1 MELISAPI
9 SFELFGHLGER
20 KMKQDNFY
28 RRLTVIGIPMVI
40 QQVISVTLNLADT
53 IMVGKVSEN
62 ALAAVGA
69 ANQIYFILGVVTFG
83 IFSGAA
89 VHAVQYWGIRDITSL
104 RRIVGIDYTMC
115 MVISVPAVFIVF
127 FAAPFFIS
135 IFSDN
140 AEVIALGTEYL
151 KIACFSY
158 IFSGMTFVISYN
170 SRAIQDLKYP
180 TIINACA
187 IGLNILLNYILIFG
201 HLGVPALGV
210 KGAAVAT
217 LTARVLECIAMHLCI
232 YLRKE
237 HPLKATFEQLFSYS
251 KTLFANVMKTAI
263 PVIITEGLWAVSV
276 SAMFAAYGRIGAS
289 ALAVSQIA
297 VTVTDFFQTVYFG
310 LGNAA
315 AVLIGEV
322 LGQGRKNTAFEYSR
336 KVLRVTWILNVI
348 MTVVIIL
355 ARTPIALIYDF
366 SPETT
371 EMLMKVL
378 LVYAVAMT
386 PKMLAYMTICAILR
400 AGGDTVFCMYM
411 DVSFNVGLQIPLAY
425 IGVLVLKWP
434 LHWVMALVAVADFL
448 KVFFCYYRYYSKKW
462 MNIFTGREEIC

>member
-1 MELISAPI
+1 
-9 SFELFGHLGER
+9 
-20 KMKQDNFY
+20 
-28 RRLTVIGIPMVI
+28 MVI

-180 TIINACA
+180 TIINAC
-187 IGLNILLNYILIFG
+187 G
-201 HLGVPALGV
+201 
-210 KGAAVAT
+210 
-217 LTARVLECIAMHLCI
+217 
-232 YLRKE
+232 
-237 HPLKATFEQLFSYS
+237 
-251 KTLFANVMKTAI
+251 
-263 PVIITEGLWAVSV
+263 
-276 SAMFAAYGRIGAS
+276 
-289 ALAVSQIA
+289 
-297 VTVTDFFQTVYFG
+297 
-310 LGNAA
+310 
-315 AVLIGEV
+315 
-322 LGQGRKNTAFEYSR
+322 
-336 KVLRVTWILNVI
+336 
-348 MTVVIIL
+348 
-355 ARTPIALIYDF
+355 
-366 SPETT
+366 
-371 EMLMKVL
+371 
-378 LVYAVAMT
+378 
-386 PKMLAYMTICAILR
+386 
-400 AGGDTVFCMYM
+400 
-411 DVSFNVGLQIPLAY
+411 
-425 IGVLVLKWP
+425 
-434 LHWVMALVAVADFL
+434 
-448 KVFFCYYRYYSKKW
+448 
-462 MNIFTGREEIC
+462 